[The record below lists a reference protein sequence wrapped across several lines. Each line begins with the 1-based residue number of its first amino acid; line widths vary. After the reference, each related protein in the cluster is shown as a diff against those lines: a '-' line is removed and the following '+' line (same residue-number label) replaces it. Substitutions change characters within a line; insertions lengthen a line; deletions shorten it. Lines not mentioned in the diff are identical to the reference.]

1 MGRKFYGHGFPGSG
15 LEEEGCRLWVE
26 KLLEPGIASLLE
38 EGGGSEGL
46 EQSLTKQISDF
57 YVHRHDL
64 RILLK
69 QDHNR

>member
-1 MGRKFYGHGFPGSG
+1 M
-15 LEEEGCRLWVE
+15 E

-57 YVHRHDL
+57 YVRRHDL